1 MDQNYVIDNLKSA
14 ASRNSALETL
24 MDFERV
30 LDNTGIYGYKNWIDG
45 QIVEGPAIET
55 YWVTVTLMWPA
66 KKMPDPEGAE
76 RLLRIGGK
84 VYYAKDQFISAAK
97 LRNPE
102 DSEGPDGADG
112 KRPGQ
117 QRAKKVVTNVWL
129 VTIEIPR
136 KHMQGIEDAKL
147 RVDDQEINSAS
158 VDDAYNDGLAD
169 EDITNAK

>member
-14 ASRNSALETL
+14 TSRNSALETL

-30 LDNTGIYGYKNWIDG
+30 LDNTGIYGYKNWMDG
-45 QIVEGPAIET
+45 QIVEGPRIEK
-55 YWVTVTLMWPA
+55 YWVTVTLMYPA
-66 KKMPDPEGAE
+66 KGMPDPEGAE
-76 RLLRIGGK
+76 RILRIGGK

-97 LRNPE
+97 LRKPE
-102 DSEGPDGADG
+102 DSEAPDGADG

-117 QRAKKVVTNVWL
+117 NRAKKVVSDIWL

-136 KHMQGIEDAKL
+136 KHMEGIEDAKL

-158 VDDAYNDGLAD
+158 VEDAFNDGLGD
-169 EDITNAK
+169 EDVVNAN

>member
-1 MDQNYVIDNLKSA
+1 MDQNYVIDNLKST

-30 LDNTGIYGYKNWIDG
+30 LDNTGIYGYKNWMDG
-45 QIVEGPAIET
+45 QIVEGPGIEK

-97 LRNPE
+97 LRKPE
-102 DSEGPDGADG
+102 DSEGPDGYDG

-117 QRAKKVVTNVWL
+117 QRARKVVTDVWL

-158 VDDAYNDGLAD
+158 VDDAYNDSLAD

>member
-1 MDQNYVIDNLKSA
+1 MDQNYVIDNLKST

-30 LDNTGIYGYKNWIDG
+30 LDNTGIYGYKNWMDG
-45 QIVEGPAIET
+45 QVVEGPGIEK

-76 RLLRIGGK
+76 RLLRIGAK

-97 LRNPE
+97 LRKPE
-102 DSEGPDGADG
+102 DSMGPDGADG

-117 QRAKKVVTNVWL
+117 QRAKQVITDVWL

-147 RVDDQEINSAS
+147 RVDDQEINSQS
-158 VDDAYNDGLAD
+158 VDDAYNDSLAD